1 MVIREGGGLWPT
13 LSSLPEPCVMALVVS
28 EQVEGFLTVV
38 KGNVA
43 VQKG

>member
-13 LSSLPEPCVMALVVS
+13 LSSLPEPCVMLLVVS
-28 EQVEGFLTVV
+28 EQVQGFLTVV

-43 VQKG
+43 VYKG